1 MDKNVFFIKAD
12 SMLIAVG
19 KNSMKAFDLLFKMHY
34 VFNLE
39 YASELINFYDFIES
53 CIVQLHPPRA
63 CCDALNTS
71 LMNLKNVPSF
81 EP

>member
-1 MDKNVFFIKAD
+1 MVRASREKNVFFIKAD

-19 KNSMKAFDLLFKMHY
+19 ENSMKAFDLLFKMHY

-53 CIVQLHPPRA
+53 CIVQLHPHEHVVMLLTLP
-63 CCDALNTS
+63 
-71 LMNLKNVPSF
+71 
-81 EP
+81 